1 MSVTLPLNRHS
12 IEVVVEQLREDTRR
26 HYLELNTRKE
36 PMMSDLKAPIS
47 PMTDRGS
54 AVERLLFVADAAVAD
69 VHDLPPVPRAL
80 IESAA
85 EVHALTPAL
94 PGRLAWLADDVDRFR
109 HVADERLDTVLDHL
123 HEIHVDA
130 HGVAGRGSLLTV
142 IADAVADFA
151 PDHILLALRGAGHHN
166 WQERRLIAHVEDR
179 FRLPVITY
187 AVDAQG
193 HTASAAG
200 PLLLCFDG
208 SADAARAIEHA
219 GLLFPAGRAIL
230 ASVWQQPLSALG
242 GIAWGDETPSMAGVE
257 ELDQVAA
264 ERAGRVAADGL
275 RIAERAGLSVESR
288 VVTGSGPISSTILE
302 LAERNDAAAIV
313 MGSRGLSGLGSIVLG
328 SVSNAVVAHA
338 HRPTLV
344 IRHSSRPADDHAA

>member
-1 MSVTLPLNRHS
+1 MSVITLPLNRHS
-12 IEVVVEQLREDTRR
+12 IEVVVQQLREETRR
-26 HYLELNTRKE
+26 HHLELNMRKE
-36 PMMSDLKAPIS
+36 PMMRDLGAPSS
-47 PMTDRGS
+47 PMTGRGS
-54 AVERLLFVADAAVAD
+54 AVGRLLVVADAAIAD

-130 HGVAGRGSLLTV
+130 HGVAGRGSVLTA

-230 ASVWQQPLSALG
+230 VTVWQQPLAGLG

-264 ERAGRVAADGL
+264 ERAGLVAADGL
-275 RIAERAGLSVESR
+275 RVAERAGLSVESR
-288 VVTGSGPISSTILE
+288 VVAGSGPISRTILD
-302 LAERNDAAAIV
+302 LAERNHAAAIV

-328 SVSNAVVAHA
+328 SVSDAVVRHA
-338 HRPTLV
+338 DRPTLV
-344 IRHSSRPADDHAA
+344 IRRS

>member
-12 IEVVVEQLREDTRR
+12 IEMVVQQLREETRR
-26 HYLELNTRKE
+26 HDAEL
-36 PMMSDLKAPIS
+36 DAPITGH
-47 PMTDRGS
+47 P
-54 AVERLLFVADAAVAD
+54 AVQRLLVVADAAIAG
-69 VHDLPPVPRAL
+69 VHDPPPVARAL

-85 EVHALTPAL
+85 QVRSLTLTL
-94 PGRLAWLADDVDRFR
+94 PGRLGWL
-109 HVADERLDTVLDHL
+109 
-123 HEIHVDA
+123 A
-130 HGVAGRGSLLTV
+130 HGVAGHCGELTLV
-142 IADAVADFA
+142 DDTVADLA

-179 FRLPVITY
+179 FRLPVVTY

-193 HTASAAG
+193 HTASAGG

-230 ASVWQQPLSALG
+230 VTVWQQPLSGLG
-242 GIAWGDETPSMAGVE
+242 GIAWGDETPSMAGVQQ
-257 ELDQVAA
+257 LDQVAA

-313 MGSRGLSGLGSIVLG
+313 MGSRGLTGLGSILLG

-344 IRHSSRPADDHAA
+344 IRRSSHPRPAHDHAA